1 MPPLLAYYDSCS
13 ICNVYC
19 INSNRLKWSKD
30 LGSLNKGLSV
40 KLPDKSVKEN
50 DISHGTALELFAK
63 RLFII
68 GQELIKKYVLITLF
82 LLSK

>member
-50 DISHGTALELFAK
+50 EIPSWNSPRVIRKKAF
-63 RLFII
+63 FII
-68 GQELIKKYVLITLF
+68 GQELIKNMC
-82 LLSK
+82 